1 MSHVYLTCLS
11 NSSDLSDRL
20 YAFLAS
26 GLIFIIGG
34 WMAIRSA
41 QRELQPRHQ

>member
-1 MSHVYLTCLS
+1 VF
-11 NSSDLSDRL
+11 D

-34 WMAIRSA
+34 WMAVRSA